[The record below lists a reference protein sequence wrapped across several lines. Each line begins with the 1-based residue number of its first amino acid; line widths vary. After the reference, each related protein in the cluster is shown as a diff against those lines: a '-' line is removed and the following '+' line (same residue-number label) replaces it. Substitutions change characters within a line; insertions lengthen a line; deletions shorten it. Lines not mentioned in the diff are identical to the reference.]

1 VLKFVQ
7 IVYVKI
13 QNKYVQIQDSNLRI
27 RYQNLY
33 NSFIKIHAYNM
44 AIMLCS

>member
-1 VLKFVQ
+1 MFKF
-7 IVYVKI
+7 I
-13 QNKYVQIQDSNLRI
+13 RI

-44 AIMLCS
+44 ALMLWLCS